1 MAIFDSIG
9 APQFGLNDVKVAA
22 WIATDSYGTAIDVPS
37 AQMMSTTMR
46 IISAELEGD
55 DKITASGSRAIG
67 AQAQIR
73 FGSVSLAV
81 LEVIL
86 GIASTPSGTP
96 VIQDHLKVAG
106 GTSMPYFGLCG
117 KLNAEEGDGDLH
129 VFLPKCKIMSD
140 VQLVPAEY
148 GKFSVSELTVMCVPD
163 ATYEIVNLIEHST
176 DVAIAIPPT
185 NIS

>member
-1 MAIFDSIG
+1 MAFDTIG
-9 APQFGLNDVKVAA
+9 APQFGLNDAKVSA
-22 WIATDSYGTAIDVPS
+22 WTATDTYGTAVDVPS
-37 AQMMSTTMR
+37 VQLMSTTLR

-55 DKITASGSRAIG
+55 DEITASGSRAIG
-67 AQAQIR
+67 AQVQLR

-81 LEVIL
+81 LEILL
-86 GIASTPSGTP
+86 GIASTPSGL
-96 VIQDHLKVAG
+96 VQDHLQVAG
-106 GTSMPYFGLCG
+106 GASMPYFGLCG
-117 KLNAEEGDGDLH
+117 KINAEEGDGDLH

-148 GKFSVSELTVMCVPD
+148 GKFSISELTVMCVPD

-176 DVAIAIPPT
+176 DVAITIPPT